1 MPSTKITAFDMD
13 ASAFKETAQ
22 TKKFTSGS
30 SGKVPKESMTITGS
44 GRIVFFVTG
53 SNLDR
58 LTVTVDGVTLLS
70 SVELDVN
77 TFAGAIE
84 MYFEES
90 VVFKGNTGGK
100 VDYFVQ
106 M

>member
-13 ASAFKETAQ
+13 ASIVSAQ

>member
-13 ASAFKETAQ
+13 ASNVSAQ

>member
-1 MPSTKITAFDMD
+1 MPSTKITTFDMD
-13 ASAFKETAQ
+13 ASIVSAQ

>member
-13 ASAFKETAQ
+13 ASIVSAQ

-44 GRIVFFVTG
+44 GRIVFYVTG
-53 SNLDR
+53 SNYDR

-70 SVELDVN
+70 SVELDIN

-90 VVFKGNTGGK
+90 VVFKGSTGNK